1 MDRQALLAQFETLLP
16 LAVEWATEQERK
28 ILDDGVPLSE
38 EQLVDANAVGV
49 REPQR
54 VRLLKVD
61 SIPSPTHPLLKA
73 AEEAIHFLTPA
84 TRGLT
89 LQYGIFTRAD
99 CCRDRFLIA
108 HELVHTAQYERL
120 GGIQPFL
127 QKYLLECVTIGYP
140 GAPME
145 QEAIAIATRLC
156 SL

>member
-1 MDRQALLAQFETLLP
+1 MDRHSLLTQFETLLP
-16 LAVEWATEQERK
+16 LAVEWAAEQERR
-28 ILDDGVPLSE
+28 ILREGVPLSE
-38 EQLVDANAVGV
+38 KQMVDAKAAGV

-61 SIPSPTHPLLKA
+61 SIPSPTDPLLKA

-99 CCRDRFLIA
+99 CCSDRLLIA

-127 QKYLLECVTIGYP
+127 QKYLLECITIGYP
-140 GAPME
+140 DAPME
-145 QEAIAIATRLC
+145 QEAITMATRLC